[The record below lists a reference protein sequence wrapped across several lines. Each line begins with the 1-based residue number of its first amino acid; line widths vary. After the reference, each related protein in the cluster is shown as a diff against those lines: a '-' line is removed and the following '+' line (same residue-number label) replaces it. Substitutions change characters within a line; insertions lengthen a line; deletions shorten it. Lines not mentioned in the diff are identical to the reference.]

1 MFNPALPAFAAGVI
15 AVTAA
20 AVDLQLYLYQ
30 MLSGIAYC
38 HSRRILHRDLKPQNL
53 LIDRQHNQ
61 LKLADFGLARAFG
74 IPVRAY
80 THEVVTLWYRSPEIL
95 LGAKTY
101 STPVDIWSIGCIFV
115 EMINHRP
122 LFPGDSEI
130 DELYK
135 IFMKLGTPDES
146 LWPGVRNLPDWKET
160 FPKWRPV
167 PWQQIC
173 PNLDPLGMELLGR
186 MLVYDPQMRIT
197 ARTALQHA
205 YFHDIRGVGTGPL
218 RMG

>member
-1 MFNPALPAFAAGVI
+1 MC
-15 AVTAA
+15 
-20 AVDLQLYLYQ
+20 
-30 MLSGIAYC
+30 C
-38 HSRRILHRDLKPQNL
+38 HACPPLRVSCSILHRDLKPQNL

-130 DELYK
+130 DELHK

-146 LWPGVRNLPDWKET
+146 VWPGVRNLPDYKDT
-160 FPKWRPV
+160 FPRWRPQ
-167 PWQQIC
+167 PLQDMC
-173 PNLDPLGMELLGR
+173 PNLRDPLGLDLLGR

-197 ARTALQHA
+197 ARQALQHQ
-205 YFHDIRGVGTGPL
+205 YFHDITDMVAGPL
-218 RMG
+218 PRLG